1 LIKVGHSWSEIQ
13 DYSYGQIKLFIES
26 ALTIEAEER
35 RFNLIQSAIAAQG
48 DSKAIKSAIKDL
60 GG

>member
-1 LIKVGHSWSEIQ
+1 LIKFGHNWAEIQ
-13 DYSYGQIKLFIES
+13 DYSYAQIKLFIES

-35 RFNLIQSAIAAQG
+35 RSNLIQSAIAAQG